1 MIISGDEYYKN
12 AYYKNELNLLTTNYF
27 DWQVITNNVKNKL
40 TNTLKFN
47 TDYSF
52 LTVLNEKSSFNLL
65 TNINKTVSS
74 YYEVD
79 KMEEVEESLENLRT
93 KVNNFSVKLIRG
105 VLNKHNVSLLTSN
118 KILNKN
124 ILFSY
129 RLNSDNVT
137 EKISQVEQFW
147 GFRQKKYKKLRSFV
161 FTQNYR
167 FNNRSYRPI
176 ANFVNNENFNKYN
189 LF

>member
-1 MIISGDEYYKN
+1 
-12 AYYKNELNLLTTNYF
+12 
-27 DWQVITNNVKNKL
+27 
-40 TNTLKFN
+40 
-47 TDYSF
+47 
-52 LTVLNEKSSFNLL
+52 LL

-93 KVNNFSVKLIRG
+93 KVNNFPVKLIKG

-118 KILNKN
+118 EILNKN

-137 EKISQVEQFW
+137 EKISQVEQF
-147 GFRQKKYKKLRSFV
+147 
-161 FTQNYR
+161 
-167 FNNRSYRPI
+167 
-176 ANFVNNENFNKYN
+176 
-189 LF
+189 

>member
-1 MIISGDEYYKN
+1 
-12 AYYKNELNLLTTNYF
+12 
-27 DWQVITNNVKNKL
+27 
-40 TNTLKFN
+40 
-47 TDYSF
+47 
-52 LTVLNEKSSFNLL
+52 LL

-93 KVNNFSVKLIRG
+93 KVNNFPVKLIKG

-137 EKISQVEQFW
+137 EKISQVEQF
-147 GFRQKKYKKLRSFV
+147 
-161 FTQNYR
+161 
-167 FNNRSYRPI
+167 
-176 ANFVNNENFNKYN
+176 
-189 LF
+189 